1 MIKQTLFL
9 IVMSLFLNACL
20 KTRAELR
27 GDEGATQEPAKQTRT
42 QQRETV
48 REIRESKPTQ
58 AVARQEELDDQMRHL
73 NGKVDAIENHL
84 SQISAAQQG
93 EKQSV
98 TEMAK
103 YADTKFAAYQEE
115 LKKMQ
120 AQIDALQDELAK
132 LKTAKAEAPA
142 ATEASVKTLPKGKT
156 AYDEGEEQFNA
167 KKWKDA
173 IVSYQ
178 KYRDSYPK
186 GKMYADSTYKIGVCF
201 QELKMKDESRAFF
214 DEVIAK
220 FPGSKEA
227 KKAAFR
233 MKSLK

>member
-1 MIKQTLFL
+1 MMKKAISL
-9 IVMSLFLNACL
+9 IVLGLMLNGCL

-27 GDEGATQEPAKQTRT
+27 GDEGNQEVAKQTRV
-42 QQRETV
+42 QQKETV
-48 REIRESKPTQ
+48 RELRESKPT
-58 AVARQEELDDQMRHL
+58 AAIARQEELDEQMRQL
-73 NGKVDAIENHL
+73 NGKVDSIENHL
-84 SQISAAQQG
+84 AQITAAQQG

-103 YADTKFAAYQEE
+103 FADTKFAAYEEE

-120 AQIDALQDELAK
+120 AQITALNEEIGR
-132 LKTAKAEAPA
+132 LKVANATAPA
-142 ATEASVKTLPKGKT
+142 AAEVSAKSPAKGKT
-156 AYDEGEEQFNA
+156 AFDEGEEQFNA
-167 KKWKDA
+167 KKWKEA

-178 KYRDSYPK
+178 KYRDNYPK
-186 GKMYADSTYKIGVCF
+186 GKMYADATYKIGVCF
-201 QELKMKDESRAFF
+201 QELKMKDEARAFF